1 MSQSPVIEPQQQRSH
16 ESTQR
21 LLDAAAELIA
31 ERGLAEATLAAIGQR
46 AGFSRGIVSTRFG
59 SKEGLLW
66 ALVERSTEPWMPMVT
81 RHDAPG
87 SGLERIVALI
97 RAIGDH
103 ALHDPRSM
111 RVLQRVIIEAA
122 ESSPALHARLEHSI
136 QVIRHYA
143 RTLFEAGISDGSI
156 RPTTDPTVAADL
168 LVVTLRGISY
178 HWFLYPDDVDLA
190 EMHEGLVDT
199 LRAACA
205 TD

>member
-1 MSQSPVIEPQQQRSH
+1 MSQSPVIEPRQQRSH

-31 ERGLAEATLAAIGQR
+31 ERGLAEATLAAIGKR

-81 RHDAPG
+81 RADAPG
-87 SGLERIVALI
+87 TGFERIVALV

-103 ALHDPRSM
+103 AQRDPRSL

-122 ESSPALHARLEHSI
+122 ESSPALHARLQHSVV
-136 QVIRHYA
+136 VIRRYA
-143 RTLFEAGISDGSI
+143 WFLFQEGIADGSI
-156 RPTTDPTVAADL
+156 RPTTDPAVAGDL

-178 HWFLYPDDVDLA
+178 QWFLYPDDVDLA
-190 EMHEGLVDT
+190 ELHDGLIET